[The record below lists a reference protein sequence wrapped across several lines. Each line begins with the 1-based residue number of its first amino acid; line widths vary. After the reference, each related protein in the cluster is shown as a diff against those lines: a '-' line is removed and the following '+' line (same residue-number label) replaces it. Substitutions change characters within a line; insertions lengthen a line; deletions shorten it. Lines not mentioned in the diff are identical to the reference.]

1 MMWMRATRW
10 AIAALVGSA
19 MTTIGCARP
28 PEPRQRSLEPIVSG
42 DVVHAF
48 DTSME
53 LRVID
58 RLELDNFLRDRR
70 IRVQVT
76 DGIVNITGEVW
87 TPLEKER
94 AGELLRHVPGVI
106 DVANDLTIRPPL

>member
-1 MMWMRATRW
+1 
-10 AIAALVGSA
+10 
-19 MTTIGCARP
+19 MTTIGCSRPARVAEAP
-28 PEPRQRSLEPIVSG
+28 AREAIVAD

-70 IRVQVT
+70 IHVQVD
-76 DGIVNITGEVW
+76 DGVVNLTGEVW

-94 AGELLRHVPGVI
+94 AGDLLRHVPGVI
-106 DVANDLTIRPPL
+106 DVTNDLSIRPPL